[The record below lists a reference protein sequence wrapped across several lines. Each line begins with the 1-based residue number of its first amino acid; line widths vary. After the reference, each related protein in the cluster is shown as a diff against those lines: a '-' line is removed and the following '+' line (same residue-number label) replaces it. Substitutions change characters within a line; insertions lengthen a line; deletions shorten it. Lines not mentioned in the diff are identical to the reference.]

1 MGRLGIIAASGTL
14 PLELANRAKLQGE
27 NPFIIC
33 LEGQADQ
40 DYSPFENLS
49 FAPGKLKAVTAAL
62 HDKSCDRLLLA
73 GKFIRPSL
81 SALKLDSAGAA
92 LLGRLALK
100 GDDKAL
106 RLVSEHFAEAQIK
119 ILPNTDFLP
128 NRTLPENYHF
138 GRPLTSA
145 EVSALNLGGS
155 VLSQLGGL
163 DVGQSVIIQQ
173 DRVLGIEAAE
183 GTQALIART
192 APLID
197 ASADAAVFVKMAKTQ
212 QDKILDMP
220 VIGIAT
226 LKSLA
231 EAGIGVA
238 GVAAGQTMLADPL
251 EAIEA
256 ELSLHG
262 LVLTTSFDSKDAPSG
277 NAEQTSS

>member
-1 MGRLGIIAASGTL
+1 M
-14 PLELANRAKLQGE
+14 
-27 NPFIIC
+27 
-33 LEGQADQ
+33 
-40 DYSPFENLS
+40 
-49 FAPGKLKAVTAAL
+49 
-62 HDKSCDRLLLA
+62 
-73 GKFIRPSL
+73 
-81 SALKLDSAGAA
+81 
-92 LLGRLALK
+92 
-100 GDDKAL
+100 
-106 RLVSEHFAEAQIK
+106 
-119 ILPNTDFLP
+119 
-128 NRTLPENYHF
+128 
-138 GRPLTSA
+138 
-145 EVSALNLGGS
+145 
-155 VLSQLGGL
+155 LSQLGGL

-262 LVLTTSFDSKDAPSG
+262 LVLTTFFDSKDAPSG